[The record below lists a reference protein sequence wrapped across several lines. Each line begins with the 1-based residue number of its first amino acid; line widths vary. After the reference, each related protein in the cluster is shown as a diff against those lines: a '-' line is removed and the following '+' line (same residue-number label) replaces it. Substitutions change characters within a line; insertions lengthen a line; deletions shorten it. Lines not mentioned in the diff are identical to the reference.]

1 MKKILAMLLVFVLLC
16 GLCACSDG
24 GSETPDGIGND
35 EISEIPGVIKSGENW
50 IFDITY
56 DEFCQEMVEVFSV
69 ITGAT
74 EDAVIKYCNEI
85 PVYDGTLDYYAGNLD
100 KYEIGLEAS
109 QFSNALFVLKVEVY
123 VEPETE
129 KVVTV
134 SVFKANGSSTLDNF
148 NMLANK
154 ASLILSG
161 RIVGEMD
168 DCLVKTIDQDWE
180 QLHYFEY
187 EGCGME
193 FEQQKSGVSG
203 GDLRRLNVYPAE
215 SFEIPE

>member
-1 MKKILAMLLVFVLLC
+1 MKKLSVMLLAIVLLF
-16 GLCACSDG
+16 GFCACGDESSG
-24 GSETPDGIGND
+24 TPEVTGTP
-35 EISEIPGVIKSGENW
+35 EVIKSGDNCV
-50 IFDITY
+50 FDITY
-56 DEFCQEMVEVFSV
+56 GDFCQEMSEVFSV
-69 ITGAT
+69 ITGAS
-74 EDAVIKYCNEI
+74 EDAVITYCNEI
-85 PVYDGTLDYYAGNLD
+85 PAYDATLDYYSGNLI
-100 KYEIGLEAS
+100 KYEIGLETS
-109 QFSNALFVLKVEVY
+109 TFSDAIFVLKVEVY

-203 GDLRRLNVYPAE
+203 GDLRRLNIYPAE